1 MSAKNS
7 VTVVIA
13 GKVTRLSGY
22 ESEEYLQRVAS
33 YLNHKISEL
42 SEIKGYNRLSSGTKE
57 NLLTLNIRDVYFNA
71 TRTTEIYNED
81 LENKDREIYDLKQK
95 IVELQ
100 MDLEELT
107 APSQERPAGR
117 GKK

>member
-1 MSAKNS
+1 M
-7 VTVVIA
+7 
-13 GKVTRLSGY
+13 
-22 ESEEYLQRVAS
+22 
-33 YLNHKISEL
+33 
-42 SEIKGYNRLSSGTKE
+42 
-57 NLLTLNIRDVYFNA
+57 
-71 TRTTEIYNED
+71 YNED

-107 APSQERPAGR
+107 APEQERPVGR

>member
-42 SEIKGYNRLSSGTKE
+42 SEIKGYNRLAAETKG
-57 NLLTLNIRDVYFNA
+57 NLLKAKNQA
-71 TRTTEIYNED
+71 EIYNED